1 MNYMINKITYV
12 VSFCM
17 FLLVSCGGKT
27 ETSLKKVSP
36 NGKVNITIEA
46 KRSSAIE
53 SWKVDLKV
61 KAYSFKEG
69 KLAFEIYAKDLTDE
83 NVSFDWKDDTHCTI
97 IFKQQDNTERK
108 FELIASSE
116 QLQLAEM

>member
-1 MNYMINKITYV
+1 MNYWITKMNCAV
-12 VSFCM
+12 F
-17 FLLVSCGGKT
+17 FLLLILVSCGGKT

-36 NGKVNITIEA
+36 NGKVNITVEA
-46 KRSSAIE
+46 KRATAIE

-108 FELIASSE
+108 FELIASAE

>member
-1 MNYMINKITYV
+1 M
-12 VSFCM
+12 
-17 FLLVSCGGKT
+17 
-27 ETSLKKVSP
+27 
-36 NGKVNITIEA
+36 
-46 KRSSAIE
+46 
-53 SWKVDLKV
+53 KV

>member
-1 MNYMINKITYV
+1 MNYWITKMNCAV
-12 VSFCM
+12 F
-17 FLLVSCGGKT
+17 FLLLILVSCGGKT

-36 NGKVNITIEA
+36 NGKVNITVEA
-46 KRSSAIE
+46 KRATAIE

-61 KAYSFKEG
+61 KAYSFREG
-69 KLAFEIYAKDLTDE
+69 KLSFEIYAKDLTDE

-108 FELIASSE
+108 FELIASAE

>member
-1 MNYMINKITYV
+1 MNYWITKMNCAV
-12 VSFCM
+12 F
-17 FLLVSCGGKT
+17 FLLLILVSCGGKT

-36 NGKVNITIEA
+36 NGKVNITVEA
-46 KRSSAIE
+46 KRATAIE

-61 KAYSFKEG
+61 KAYSFREG

-108 FELIASSE
+108 FELIASAE

>member
-1 MNYMINKITYV
+1 MKNSIY
-12 VSFCM
+12 SFIIGLL
-17 FLLVSCGGKT
+17 FLTSCGGKT
-27 ETSLKKVSP
+27 ETSLKKTSP
-36 NGKVNITIEA
+36 NGKVNITIDA
-46 KRSSAIE
+46 KRAAAIE

-69 KLAFEIYAKDLTDE
+69 KLSFEIYAKDLTDE
-83 NVSFDWKDDTHCTI
+83 TVSFDWKDDTHCTI

-108 FELIASSE
+108 FELIASAE

>member
-1 MNYMINKITYV
+1 MKNSIY
-12 VSFCM
+12 SFFIGLL
-17 FLLVSCGGKT
+17 FLTSCGGKT
-27 ETSLKKVSP
+27 ETSLKKTSP

-46 KRSSAIE
+46 KRASAIE

-69 KLAFEIYAKDLTDE
+69 KLSFEVYAKDLTDE
-83 NVSFDWKDDTHCTI
+83 TVSFDWIDDSHCTI
-97 IFKQQDNTERK
+97 IFKQQDNTVRK
-108 FELIASSE
+108 FELIASQE